1 MRGLAPFWIE
11 PFDTETA
18 FPDTSLA
25 LTEPDGLLA
34 VGGDLSPQRLE
45 MAYKNGI
52 FPWFN
57 HDQPILWWS
66 PNPRAVLFPSNFHE
80 SKSLKKLLRHNPF
93 TISFDQAFDD
103 VVAKCSHIRKDDTG
117 TWITNDMKRAYHEL
131 HTRGH
136 AHSVEAW
143 REGKLVGGLY
153 GVCFGKVFFGESM
166 FSSETN
172 ASKVAF
178 SILVRELISWE
189 IELIDCQISSDHL
202 SRFGAEDISRK
213 QFISLLKKYCH
224 ADPVNWMQPRAKK

>member
-11 PFDTETA
+11 PFDTETP

-66 PNPRAVLFPSNFHE
+66 PNPRAVLFPENFHE
-80 SKSLKKLLRHNPF
+80 SKSLKKLLRNHPF
-93 TISFDQAFDD
+93 TISFDRAFDE
-103 VVAKCSHIRKDDTG
+103 VVEKCSHIRKDDTG
-117 TWITNDMKRAYHEL
+117 TWITHDMKHAYSEMYA
-131 HTRGH
+131 RGH

-143 REGKLVGGLY
+143 RDGNLVGGLY

-178 SILVRELISWE
+178 SVLVRELISWQ

-202 SRFGAEDISRK
+202 SRFGAENISRQ

-224 ADPVNWMQPRAKK
+224 VDSVRWKQPRIEI